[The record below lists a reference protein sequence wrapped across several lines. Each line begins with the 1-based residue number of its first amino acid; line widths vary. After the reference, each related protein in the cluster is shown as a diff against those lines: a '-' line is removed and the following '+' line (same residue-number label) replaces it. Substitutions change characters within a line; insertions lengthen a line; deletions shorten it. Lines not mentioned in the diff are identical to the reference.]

1 MTSGFKERVWHA
13 TLYVVGALV
22 LLAAV
27 AVTGVRLA
35 LPGIGQYKNAVQAWA
50 EDYMD
55 YPLSVDSISAEWQG
69 WIPSLLLNGV
79 RLHGRGG
86 GPDLI
91 SFDFASVEISPL
103 RSLWKRSP
111 EPRRIVISGLDLQ
124 VLRQADGALLVQGI
138 HINPEQRGQD
148 NEFVKWLFSQDSI
161 EVQDTNIT
169 WTDRQHRQDVIRFTA
184 VNLLIQTDQARSQ
197 MAGAMKLPGK
207 YGEKLSF
214 ALDATGE
221 LWSSDWSGQLYV
233 AATRF
238 KPDSWY
244 RTYRPRQL
252 TPAGGSADLEL
263 WSAWEQ
269 ARPVRVQGRL
279 NYRDFVVL
287 TSDRTLNVNALT
299 TRFSS
304 RKLPDQD
311 WHIALKLDRLET
323 ENGVWPT
330 TSIELVMPGKPV
342 RRYALNFDY
351 LNLAD
356 LAPLARDFEFIP
368 ADARRLLDTAT
379 LRSELLDGLIIYA
392 QGADAE
398 PALVYDLAFRNLY
411 VALGPDQPLAEISSG
426 RLRGADARGNIT
438 LNGASAGFVVPEL
451 FSNTLRFDKLEG
463 ALSWSHTAAGWT
475 LQTDALALENQDLS
489 LALRGSAQHHEES
502 PSPYL
507 NLVAEIRSERLE
519 NIYRYMPR
527 TDKFRIRDWMQR
539 SLHAGHVETA
549 VAVLRGYP
557 HEFPFRD
564 NNGSLRGVVNLS
576 RSIVEYS
583 QQWPAVDDVEAR
595 LFFHNELLTAHIER
609 GSVFD
614 AQVTGAKGSIEDL
627 TRRPKVVLLKGR
639 VKGPEKDLE
648 TFIEQ
653 SPLAEDQIISY
664 ANQALAAG
672 DFDMELDMAI
682 PIKAPQL
689 QTVLNGSLR
698 LEDARLVSEPG
709 NLQLEQVRGT
719 VGFTRDSVDG
729 RRLRARLDGKPVTLT
744 MRGSKNTPEAPPV
757 FEISGRSTHTGIM
770 QQISERFPGAAH
782 FASRLGERSAGFAD
796 WQARFIFA
804 QDAQGLSQRLEIESD
819 LYGLAL
825 DLPRPLGKPT
835 YARKTLLISKTLG
848 KPGPTEL
855 VYDDNVFARL
865 YTGQNN
871 SLERLDIALGDGFRG
886 GAAGPGVNLTGRTDI
901 LLLDDWRAAIAFF
914 TPEED
919 GAAGFFSSANINL
932 ELETRLLRALNQQF
946 THSAMQASR
955 RNGDWRIA
963 MQGAE
968 LEGEARFPRLP
979 SPQNRV
985 ELNLDKLVISK
996 TGNTG
1001 AAGAVNPRQLPPIR
1015 AEIADF
1021 TYGDYRLGS
1030 MRLAA
1035 TPALDGLAFEDIG
1048 FATPDM
1054 TITGGGLWNQ
1064 PSNLSS
1070 QSVFNINVEADKLH
1084 KLLATFGYDD
1094 TAIKAGKTKIAIDA
1108 GWDGAPDE
1116 FSLEKL
1122 VGTFDIRVKK
1132 GQLLEVSPAAGRLFG
1147 LLSVQSLPRRLTLDF
1162 TDLFGKGLAFDR
1174 ITGSFNIADGNAYT
1188 NDLRLAGPSVDMSI
1202 SGRTGLTEQDYDQ
1215 LVTVTPRIAD
1225 NLPVAGALL
1234 GPVGIGVGAVL
1245 YLAGN
1250 MFENINDNINR
1261 MLSHQ
1266 YTITGNWHD
1275 PQIKK
1280 LKAALPEEQRGQTSE
1295 VSESPGPLA
1304 PAQP

>member
-1 MTSGFKERVWHA
+1 MFFFNERTYHA
-13 TLYVVGALV
+13 ALYVVGALV

-35 LPGIGQYKNAVQAWA
+35 LPGIGQHKSAVEVWA
-50 EDYMD
+50 ESYMD
-55 YPLSVDSISAEWQG
+55 YPVTVDSISAEWQG
-69 WIPSLLLNGV
+69 WTPGLLLTGI
-79 RLHGRGG
+79 RLHSRDG
-86 GPDLI
+86 GPDI
-91 SFDFASVEISPL
+91 IGFDTAIVEISPL
-103 RSLWKRSP
+103 KSLWKRAL
-111 EPRRIVISGLDLQ
+111 EPRRIVISGLDVA
-124 VLRQADGALLVQGI
+124 VLRQDDGALLVQGI
-138 HINPEQRGQD
+138 HINPEHSKQE
-148 NEFVKWLFSQDSI
+148 NEFVKWLFGQDSI
-161 EVQDTNIT
+161 EVQDTIIT
-169 WTDRQHRQDVIRFTA
+169 WTDRQHQQDVIRFTD
-184 VNLLIQTDQARSQ
+184 VKLLIRTNRARAQ
-197 MAGAMKLPGK
+197 VTGDMKLPGR
-207 YGEKLSF
+207 YGEQINF
-214 ALDATGE
+214 ALDATGR
-221 LWSSDWSGQLYV
+221 LWTSDWSGELYV
-233 AATRF
+233 SATQF
-238 KPDSWY
+238 NPDSWY
-244 RTYRPRQL
+244 RAYRPEQL

-269 ARPVRVQGRL
+269 AQPVRVQGRL

-287 TSDRTLNVNALT
+287 TSNRTLNVDALA
-299 TRFSS
+299 TRFNG
-304 RKLPDQD
+304 RRLPDED
-311 WHIALKLDRLET
+311 WHISLKLDRLET
-323 ENGVWPT
+323 ENGVWPLANMEFV
-330 TSIELVMPGKPV
+330 SPAKPD
-342 RRYALNFDY
+342 RRYAIGFDY
-351 LNLAD
+351 INLAD
-356 LAPLARDFEFIP
+356 LAPLAQDLKFMPE
-368 ADARRLLDTAT
+368 ATRRLLDTAT
-379 LRSELLDGLIIYA
+379 LRSELLDGLLIYDRR
-392 QGADAE
+392 ADA
-398 PALVYDLAFRNLY
+398 AQTLVYDLAFRNLQA
-411 VALGPDQPLAEISSG
+411 ALGPGRAAAEIASG
-426 RLRGADARGNIT
+426 RLRGTDHGGSVTINSGDAK
-438 LNGASAGFVVPEL
+438 FVIPDYYDNAL
-451 FSNTLRFDKLEG
+451 AFDKLEG
-463 ALSWSHTAAGWT
+463 SLFWSRAANGWT
-475 LQTDALALENQDLS
+475 LQTDDLFLKNHDLS
-489 LALRGSAQHHEES
+489 LALRGSAQNHGKR
-502 PSPYL
+502 PSPHL

-519 NIYRYMPR
+519 NMYRYMPF
-527 TDKFRIRDWMQR
+527 TEKFRIRDWMQR
-539 SLHAGHVETA
+539 SLHAGHVESA

-557 HEFPFRD
+557 DDFPFRR
-564 NNGSLRGVVNLS
+564 NNGALRGVVNLS

-583 QQWPAVDDVEAR
+583 QQWPGVDDVEAQM
-595 LFFHNELLTAHIER
+595 FFHDELMTARFSH
-609 GSVFD
+609 GNVFD
-614 AQVTGAKGSIEDL
+614 AQLTEATGVIEDL
-627 TRRPKVVLLKGR
+627 TRRPKVVLLKGK

-653 SPLAEDQIISY
+653 SPLVGDEIIRY

-672 DFDMELDMAI
+672 SFNMELDMAI
-682 PIKAPQL
+682 PIKAPHL
-689 QTVLNGSLR
+689 QTTLSGSLS

-709 NLQLEQVRGT
+709 NLQLEQVNGAIA
-719 VGFTRDSVDG
+719 FTGDSVDG
-729 RRLRARLDGKPVTLT
+729 RRLTAVLDGQPVTLA
-744 MRGSKNTPEAPPV
+744 MRGSRNTPEAPPV

-848 KPGPTEL
+848 KPGPAEL
-855 VYDDNVFARL
+855 VYDDNVFSRL
-865 YTGQNN
+865 HTGQDN

-963 MQGAE
+963 MQGPE

-1001 AAGAVNPRQLPPIR
+1001 AAGAVDPRQLPPVR

-1021 TYGDYRLGS
+1021 TCGDYRLGS
-1030 MRLAA
+1030 MRLVA

-1064 PSNLSS
+1064 SSNLSS

-1116 FSLEKL
+1116 FSLKKL
-1122 VGTFDIRVKK
+1122 VGAFDIRVKK

-1188 NDLRLAGPSVDMSI
+1188 NDLRLAGPSIDMSI

-1250 MFENINDNINR
+1250 MFEDINDNINK

-1266 YTITGNWHD
+1266 YTITGDWHD
-1275 PQIKK
+1275 PQIEK
-1280 LKAALPEEQRGQTSE
+1280 LKTPAPEARRAKA
-1295 VSESPGPLA
+1295 PNAPLLA
-1304 PAQP
+1304 NP